1 MVQGESKVKFNA
13 VEGTNSP
20 TFVDIEQIRP
30 GSLFETRDGI
40 NGVRVNDGYVLLN
53 NSFGHGSAAVRSP
66 VPGEHAKLPPLSARL
81 LPKGTTFTI
90 TQD

>member
-1 MVQGESKVKFNA
+1 MKFNA

-53 NSFGHGSAAVRSP
+53 NSFGHGSRHGSAAVRSP
-66 VPGEHAKLPPLSARL
+66 VPGECAKLPPLSARL